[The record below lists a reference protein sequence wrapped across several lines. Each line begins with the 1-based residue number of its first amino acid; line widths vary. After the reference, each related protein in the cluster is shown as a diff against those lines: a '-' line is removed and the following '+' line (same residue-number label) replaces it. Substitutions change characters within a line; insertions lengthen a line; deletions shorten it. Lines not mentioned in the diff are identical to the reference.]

1 MVLATMPAVSRLV
14 TLLFLFSTGYALS
27 ISTAAPETTNNEPLE
42 ARQDA
47 LPPTYGA
54 VVLETDQGASNEFS
68 MPNLVSIISSIFHH
82 SATSTTTLT
91 FLPSQISSAT
101 ATPTTDTARVLS
113 SVESSAIGGLF
124 SILNTIL
131 NPLTGT
137 TAASSTSSPVPT
149 TDVVTELPAGETSA
163 IGGLLS
169 ILNTILNPLTGNGAT
184 ASAVTSTAASPTG
197 LIPVSPLVSII
208 SSMLSGVSTITPS
221 TAASPGTLPTPNAPI
236 PIPTSLTGSTLT
248 PSPSPAMS
256 LSSPLPDVTSAAS
269 TTGSA
274 DLSAVVASLT
284 ALLPTAPLPTAL
296 IPVLVSEITP
306 LISSLGTDLPAVE
319 PLLASLESMLVSEVT
334 SGDSAVESLTA
345 LIASQVASLTQ
356 ETFSGSTLVTAE
368 VPVMSLELPSQTI
381 PVPIPMSLLSQ
392 LSGLSLPTGAPL
404 SELAATLSSIVGPA
418 NSGLVGSIVGAI
430 ASTLDSMVLN
440 SEVSNIISEATV
452 AAGSV
457 ASAVTQ
463 EWCSMLSMVGG
474 TMVTVSVPC
483 GSSSASTL
491 LSEGPNSVISPPSPA
506 SASATTTGTA
516 PAVTVTVFVLPSS
529 TSSPITGPSA
539 GASSGQTGGSAPSAA
554 NAPGS
559 STVYVTA
566 ISTQVVTVTAV
577 EISVLTACTS
587 TPLTSSLLCPSLP
600 PCPKCP
606 TAVPC
611 TSSSSPSGSSVVSPV
626 GGKPNPCP
634 GQGYTCDDC
643 IDHWFCPPPQTP
655 ALPAPCGYGWPC
667 YHCEGGWFC
676 VPSPPTLAPTTVS
689 VCPESIPGN
698 PTIME
703 TSPLEDTTTRTTITS
718 TAVVTVSTDTTPVE
732 TLHPGVAG
740 WQYGGCYKDD
750 AARALKNDSIT
761 VAIVGGM
768 TTEMC
773 IVFCCD
779 RGFGLAGLEDGYQC
793 FCGDVLI
800 DSWLLG
806 DSDCNIACAGDAGC
820 TCGGSW
826 ALSVWSPDRK
836 VPMAAGP
843 EEVFVMPTVAPGQ
856 SAVSLNIG
864 GVRQTVV
871 MVTTPVFA
879 WPPLDI
885 ASTTDTAVPAAAMPY
900 APYSST
906 TTTISE
912 DGDPMSISATPTA
925 IDVEGIASTV
935 HAIVSAAMEEAQQLA
950 SSEVARANSMI
961 ADAKAVVGNGFKN
974 MAGELNAVVA
984 GAFPEKV
991 AWKTCSTTV
1000 TSCSTTT
1007 TFSVTSTCTT
1017 GLLSSTPATATS
1029 PSLPAPSSTSSVN
1042 PTGVASA
1049 APIQQSPTVPTTVSP
1064 PSPSGPSATPA
1075 SPSVLLPPPGAGS
1088 LSPSGLSAT
1097 APLNNPTSPGSTAS
1111 PSVLLPPPGVGS
1123 LPPSGP
1129 SNTAASTNPASP
1141 ASAASPSVLLPPPGV
1156 DTASPSRLSVRPFST
1171 LSLPGSSSET
1181 TVAVPSPSPAGQTP
1195 TTIGLSTVTVSSLP
1209 RSDSTGPSGTG
1220 GVAPIPNSPSTTG
1233 SPPGQTTS
1241 PSGTGVVA
1249 PIPNGPSTTITGTPP
1264 GQATTPSGTGGVA
1277 PIPNGPSTT
1286 ITGSTPGQ
1294 TTGPSGTGG
1303 VAPIPKGPST
1313 TVTVTGSP
1321 PIQSPVLSSP
1331 SPAST
1336 GPSGTGGV
1344 APMPNGPSTT
1354 ITGPP
1359 PGQTS
1364 IPSPGASLQSSPSNP
1379 TAASGVMPST
1389 PPTPGPTDSL
1399 PPMQT
1404 YIQSITTAVAPAAG
1418 PAAREARS
1426 FVA

>member
-1 MVLATMPAVSRLV
+1 MVLATMPAAARLV
-14 TLLFLFSTGYALS
+14 TLLFLFSTSSALS
-27 ISTAAPETTNNEPLE
+27 ISTAAPRTTNNEPLG

-68 MPNLVSIISSIFHH
+68 MPNLVSIISCIFHH
-82 SATSTTTLT
+82 SATPTTTLT
-91 FLPSQISSAT
+91 LLPGQISSAAVT
-101 ATPTTDTARVLS
+101 STTDTAGVLS

-124 SILNTIL
+124 SVLNTIL

-137 TAASSTSSPVPT
+137 TVASSASSPVPT
-149 TDVVTELPAGETSA
+149 ADTATELPAGETSA

-169 ILNTILNPLTGNGAT
+169 ILNTILNPLTGNGAA
-184 ASAVTSTAASPTG
+184 ASGVASTAASPTG
-197 LIPVSPLVSII
+197 PIPVSPLVSIL
-208 SSMLSGVSTITPS
+208 SSLLSGTSVITPS
-221 TAASPGTLPTPNAPI
+221 TTTSPGNAPTPNVPI
-236 PIPTSLTGSTLT
+236 PVPTSLAGLT
-248 PSPSPAMS
+248 SSPSPSPAMS
-256 LSSPLPDVTSAAS
+256 PSSPLPDLTSAS
-269 TTGSA
+269 TIRLADPSA
-274 DLSAVVASLT
+274 IVASLT

-296 IPVLVSEITP
+296 IPVLVSEIMP
-306 LISSLGTDLPAVE
+306 LISSLGTDLPVVE
-319 PLLASLESMLVSEVT
+319 PLLTSLESMLVSEVT
-334 SGDSAVESLTA
+334 AGDPGVGSLTA
-345 LIASQVASLTQ
+345 LIASEVASLTQ
-356 ETFSGSTLVTAE
+356 ETFSGSSTVTTG
-368 VPVMSLELPSQTI
+368 VPVMSLELPCQTI
-381 PVPIPMSLLSQ
+381 SVPIPMSLLSQ

-404 SELAATLSSIVGPA
+404 SQLAATLSAVVGPA

-440 SEVSNIISEATV
+440 SEVSNLVSEATV

-457 ASAVTQ
+457 ASTVTQ

-474 TMVTVSVPC
+474 TMVTVSVSC
-483 GSSSASTL
+483 GSSSANTL
-491 LSEGPNSVISPPSPA
+491 LSEGPNSVTSPPSPA
-506 SASATTTGTA
+506 TVSATTTGTA
-516 PAVTVTVFVLPSS
+516 PPVTVTVFVLPSS
-529 TSSPITGPSA
+529 ASCSITGPSA
-539 GASSGQTGGSAPSAA
+539 GTASGQTGVSAPSAA
-554 NAPGS
+554 NASGS
-559 STVYVTA
+559 STVYVAA

-577 EISVLTACTS
+577 EISVLTTCTS

-600 PCPKCP
+600 PCPECP

-611 TSSSSPSGSSVVSPV
+611 TSGSGPSGSSAASPV

-676 VPSPPTLAPTTVS
+676 VPSPLTLAPTTVS
-689 VCPESIPGN
+689 GCPESVPGN

-703 TSPLEDTTTRTTITS
+703 TSPLEDTTPRTTITS
-718 TAVVTVSTDTTPVE
+718 TAAVTVSTDTAPAE

-773 IVFCCD
+773 IVFCRD
-779 RGFGLAGLEDGYQC
+779 RGFGLAGLEDGYEC

-806 DSDCNIACAGDAGC
+806 DSDCNIPCAGDAGC
-820 TCGGSW
+820 SCGGSW
-826 ALSVWSPDRK
+826 ALSIWSPDRK

-843 EEVFVMPTVAPGQ
+843 EEVFVMPTAAPGQ
-856 SAVSLNIG
+856 STLSLEIG
-864 GVRQTVV
+864 GMRQMVV
-871 MVTTPVFA
+871 MATTPVFA
-879 WPPLDI
+879 WPPLDT
-885 ASTTDTAVPAAAMPY
+885 ATTTETLVPAAAMPY
-900 APYSST
+900 AAYSSIAT
-906 TTTISE
+906 AFSE
-912 DGDPMSISATPTA
+912 DGDPMSIPATPTA

-935 HAIVSAAMEEAQQLA
+935 HAIVSAAMEEAQRLA
-950 SSEVARANSMI
+950 SSEVARASSMI

-984 GAFPEKV
+984 GAFPERV

-1007 TFSVTSTCTT
+1007 TFSVTSTCTS
-1017 GLLSSTPATATS
+1017 GFLPGTPTT
-1029 PSLPAPSSTSSVN
+1029 PSAN

-1049 APIQQSPTVPTTVSP
+1049 APIQQSPMVPTTISP
-1064 PSPSGPSATPA
+1064 PSPSC
-1075 SPSVLLPPPGAGS
+1075 
-1088 LSPSGLSAT
+1088 
-1097 APLNNPTSPGSTAS
+1097 

-1123 LPPSGP
+1123 V
-1129 SNTAASTNPASP
+1129 SP
-1141 ASAASPSVLLPPPGV
+1141 TRHSVG
-1156 DTASPSRLSVRPFST
+1156 PFST

-1181 TVAVPSPSPAGQTP
+1181 TVAIPSPSTAGQTP

-1220 GVAPIPNSPSTTG
+1220 GVAPIPNSPSTTATG
-1233 SPPGQTTS
+1233 SSPSQTTS
-1241 PSGTGVVA
+1241 PSGTGGVA
-1249 PIPNGPSTTITGTPP
+1249 PIPDGPSTTITGTPP
-1264 GQATTPSGTGGVA
+1264 GQPTTPSGTGGVA
-1277 PIPNGPSTT
+1277 PNSNGLSTT

-1303 VAPIPKGPST
+1303 AAPVPNGPST
-1313 TVTVTGSP
+1313 TTTPGQP
-1321 PIQSPVLSSP
+1321 PTLSS
-1331 SPAST
+1331 SGPAST
-1336 GPSGTGGV
+1336 VPSGTGGV
-1344 APMPNGPSTT
+1344 APVPNGPSTT
-1354 ITGPP
+1354 ITGPQ
-1359 PGQTS
+1359 PGQTT
-1364 IPSPGASLQSSPSNP
+1364 IPSTGASPQFPSSNP

-1389 PPTPGPTDSL
+1389 PPTPGPTESL

-1404 YIQSITTAVAPAAG
+1404 YVQSITTVVAPATG
-1418 PAAREARS
+1418 PAVREARS